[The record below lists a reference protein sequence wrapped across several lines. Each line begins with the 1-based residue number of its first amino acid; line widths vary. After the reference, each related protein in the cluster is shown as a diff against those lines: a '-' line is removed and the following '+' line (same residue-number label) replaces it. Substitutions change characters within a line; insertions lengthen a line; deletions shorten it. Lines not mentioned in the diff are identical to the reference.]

1 MPPRLPRS
9 VAWSLLAIALSSF
22 LAGVGWERF
31 AAGTMQAHPYL
42 VNLLSGLTGFST
54 SALVVTLGVDRF
66 LRRDHVRRWNRVM
79 GEAVG
84 RISSDILDVVE
95 WYLTD
100 GSYRRRPERRYGG
113 GLLDTGLLVETMSRL
128 SERGLRAGVDGS
140 RLPPLRSILEQ
151 LLTVS
156 APAFDRA
163 FDVVADP
170 AVEQALG
177 EIRGGA
183 ERLSD
188 DDLDRDELR
197 SALLSVLLGLTE
209 LVKAYQAVETYRLY
223 RASVARRDRAGA
235 SGGRRVRR

>member
-9 VAWSLLAIALSSF
+9 VTWSLLAIALSSF

-31 AAGTMQAHPYL
+31 AAGTMQGHPYL

-66 LRRDHVRRWNRVM
+66 LRRDHVRRWGRM
-79 GEAVG
+79 MAEAVG
-84 RISSDILDVVE
+84 RISSDVLDVIE
-95 WYLTD
+95 WCLTD

-128 SERGLRAGVDGS
+128 SERGLRGVDGS
-140 RLPPLRSILEQ
+140 RLPPLRTILEQ

-156 APAFDRA
+156 VPAFDRA

-170 AVEQALG
+170 AVEEALS

-188 DDLDRDELR
+188 DDIDRDELK
-197 SALLSVLLGLTE
+197 SALLTVLLGLTE
-209 LVKAYQAVETYRLY
+209 LVHAYQAVQTYQLY
-223 RASVARRDRAGA
+223 RASVARRGRAGA
-235 SGGRRVRR
+235 GGGRRVRR